1 MSSYS
6 EESCVSTW
14 LARSFGKFTC
24 QNIYSEYFTLVS
36 LVGTLLKQSLDL
48 LYFAQKTLFVQMRIL
63 QSLMPTWDRVA

>member
-6 EESCVSTW
+6 EESCVATL

-36 LVGTLLKQSLDL
+36 LVGTLLLNK
-48 LYFAQKTLFVQMRIL
+48 V
-63 QSLMPTWDRVA
+63 